1 MTRMANAIGS
11 SDSFIQAGFLDQPLR
26 LLYRLRLGLGLV
38 VLLGSILFLLGG
50 SWDIEW
56 HTLIG
61 RDRTLIP
68 PHQLMLL
75 GIALSGIAALLSV
88 LIETVFARRSQEIAA
103 NAFSFANF
111 FYAPLG
117 AYLAGFAALSA
128 GIGFTL
134 DSYWHALYGID
145 VAIWAPFHIML
156 IGGSGMASLGAAYM
170 LISAAHLA
178 ERVGGAS
185 AVVRACYIGATIS
198 FAMMLG
204 IVAILLL
211 DAYGVLGYVSLG
223 FTTFNLFSVIAAT
236 TGMWILIAAVKAL
249 PWRWSASYIVI
260 VYMLFVVA
268 VILFVPPAIK
278 QLAQDEQL
286 TFRKALRIIPTVAQA
301 WPIGVIYSA
310 ILLDVLRRRAQLNAW
325 SARKFT
331 LLAALITLPG
341 WLPIALLIPYIF
353 IGVWLNAGAGGFILS
368 ALLGLAGSFVGIWL
382 GQRTG
387 ESLFEQERVMAAD
400 A

>member
-1 MTRMANAIGS
+1 MAKAIHS
-11 SDSFIQAGFLDQPLR
+11 SDSLIQTASLRQPLR
-26 LLYRLRLGLGLV
+26 VLYRLRLGLGST

-56 HTLIG
+56 HTVIG

-88 LIETVFARRSQEIAA
+88 LIETFLARRSQEVVA
-103 NAFSFANF
+103 NSTSFANL
-111 FYAPLG
+111 FYGPIG

-156 IGGSGMASLGAAYM
+156 IVGSGMASLGAAYM

-178 ERVGGAS
+178 ERTGDNLAG
-185 AVVRACYIGATIS
+185 VVRACYIGATIS

-204 IVAILLL
+204 ILAILLL
-211 DAYGVLGYVSLG
+211 DAYGELGYVSLG
-223 FTTFNLFSVIAAT
+223 FLTFNLFSVIAAT
-236 TGMWILIAAVKAL
+236 VGMWILLTAVKVL
-249 PWRWSASYIVI
+249 PWRWSASYCII
-260 VYMLFVVA
+260 VYMVFVVI
-268 VILFVPPAIK
+268 VILFVPPAIR
-278 QLAQDEQL
+278 QLAQSEQL
-286 TFRKALRIIPTVAQA
+286 SFRRAQHIIPTVASA
-301 WPIGVIYSA
+301 WPIGIIYSA
-310 ILLDVLRRRAQLNAW
+310 ILLDVLRRRAQVKNW

-331 LLAALITLPG
+331 LLTALITLPG
-341 WLPIALLIPYIF
+341 WLPIALTIPYIF
-353 IGVWLNAGAGGFILS
+353 IGIVFNAGVAGLIVS
-368 ALLGLAGSFVGIWL
+368 TLLGLAGSFVGIWL

-387 ESLFEQERVMAAD
+387 ESFFEPEGVAVD